1 MTPGLFSLTLLLK
14 GLKYYYQIKPSEHEG
29 GDSVKID
36 KTLLKKAVKKVR
48 QLSGVNFSGVLWN
61 KYNGEYSKYEKEF
74 PYAFPWSK
82 AEKEDVPRYVKG
94 SDGYWY
100 NPQAAESGKA
110 ILSCTGDIMCE
121 PGQHRA
127 YKFGDSYFFHPQFKF
142 VRDIFKKSDFVVG
155 NLETTLT
162 DITPYAGE
170 VHRLEGGGYH
180 CNAPACYLDSIR
192 YAGFDALV
200 NANNHNCDSAVTG
213 LMDTLNALDE
223 RHFMHTGTFRPT
235 GDERVLYVKV
245 NGIKLGIISYATY
258 FNKIETNFTKLGRET
273 LLNAYSKQKA
283 EADIGQAR
291 SNGAE
296 YVIVYIHWGT
306 EYTHS
311 VSDKQKQWAQ
321 ELADAG
327 ADYIVGTHTHCL
339 EPHGIVT
346 AADGR
351 KVPVIYSMGN
361 FVTTEYRNISK
372 HTGILQLVLEKASG
386 KVELKSESFI
396 PCYVFNEFKASKYA
410 AVPADIRLNG
420 GYVSQTL
427 NSADKYIREVIGDLP
442 VLETAAIT
450 ISELCE
456 VLGAEM
462 PEGVGDRALSRLCSR
477 AVDVTDGSGYFGI
490 TANED
495 AELEKARK
503 KGAAVII
510 TDRQV
515 GELPCIVVDD
525 IDEAYCKAYSH
536 LRSRFD
542 CKTVAVTGTE
552 GRSEAKEILEKL
564 IGESFISLCSP
575 EKWDNR
581 HSGMLVMQQLRHY
594 HEVYV
599 QEVCADEEKSASMMS
614 RAIMPDY
621 AVISDIG
628 QISAESLLGITDSM
642 QAGGVLFVNGDDARL
657 MDSVRSYAGDKLRV
671 VTFGINADKLDFKA
685 EKLSCDGKK
694 LRFDIVY
701 GDNRA
706 EVVFQYPVKTS
717 AYSILAA
724 FAVGLECGA
733 DVNMMLSAIGSFESK
748 GLRQNI
754 LEYEGLKLFI
764 DCRSATPASMRA
776 SIEGFCS
783 MPVKMGASRIAVLG
797 DMQPCENSKE
807 EHIKIGQLV
816 ATTKIDW
823 LFCIGSESERI
834 CSAAVEAG
842 FNPTHAKH
850 FKTKRALELE
860 LCRLLKQGDALL
872 IKGDR
877 RMYLNTTVRK
887 LFGINYYM
895 D

>member
-1 MTPGLFSLTLLLK
+1 M
-14 GLKYYYQIKPSEHEG
+14 
-29 GDSVKID
+29 KID
-36 KTLLKKAVKKVR
+36 KTLIKKAAKKLR
-48 QLSGVNFSGVLWN
+48 QLSGVNYSGVLWN
-61 KYNGEYSKYEKEF
+61 KYNSEYAKYEKEF
-74 PYAFPWSK
+74 PYVFPWSK
-82 AEKEDVPRYVKG
+82 AEKEDLPRYVKG

-110 ILSCTGDIMCE
+110 ILSCTGDLMCE
-121 PGQHRA
+121 PGQHRE
-127 YKFGDSYFFHPQFKF
+127 YRFGDSYFFHPQFKF
-142 VRDIFKKSDFVVG
+142 VRDIFKSSDFVVG

-162 DITPYAGE
+162 DTTPYAGE

-213 LMDTLNALDE
+213 LMDTLDALDE
-223 RHFMHTGTFRPT
+223 KRFMHTGTFHPT

-258 FNKIETNFTKLGRET
+258 FNKIETNFTKLGRDT
-273 LLNAYSKQKA
+273 LLNAYSKEKA
-283 EADIGQAR
+283 QADIAKAR
-291 SNGAE
+291 SRGAE
-296 YVIVYIHWGT
+296 YVIVYIHWGK

-311 VSDKQKQWAQ
+311 VSDTQKQWAQ

-339 EPHGIVT
+339 EPHDIVT

-351 KVPVIYSMGN
+351 KVPVVYSMGN

-372 HTGILQLVLEKASG
+372 HTGILQLVLEKTEG
-386 KVELKSESFI
+386 KVGLRSESFI

-420 GYVSQTL
+420 GYISQTL
-427 NSADKYIREVIGDLP
+427 SSADKYVREVIGDLP

-450 ISELCE
+450 ISELCK

-462 PEGVGDRALSRLCSR
+462 PEGIADRALSRLCS
-477 AVDVTDGSGYFGI
+477 AASNITDGSGYF
-490 TANED
+490 AVAADED

-515 GELPCIVVDD
+515 GELPCIAVDD
-525 IDEAYCKAYSH
+525 VDEAYCKAYSH
-536 LRSRFD
+536 IRSRFD
-542 CKTVAVTGTE
+542 CKTIAVTGAE
-552 GRSEAKEILEKL
+552 RRSEAKEILGKL
-564 IGESFISLCSP
+564 IGKDYISLCSP
-575 EKWDNR
+575 EKWDSR
-581 HSGMLVMQQLRHY
+581 HSGMLVMQQLRKY
-594 HEVYV
+594 HEVYI
-599 QEVCADEEKSASMMS
+599 QEVSADEDKSAAMMS

-628 QISAESLLGITDSM
+628 QTSAESLLEITAGM
-642 QAGGVLFVNGDDARL
+642 RAGGVLFVNADDAQL
-657 MDSVRSYAGDKLRV
+657 MGSVRSYAADKLRV
-671 VTFGINADKLDFKA
+671 VTFGINAEADFKA
-685 EKLSCDGKK
+685 EKLRSDGEK
-694 LRFDIVY
+694 LLFDIVY
-701 GDNRA
+701 GDNRTA
-706 EVVFQYPVKTS
+706 VEFPYPVKTS

-724 FAVGLECGA
+724 FAVGLECGV
-733 DVNMMLSAIGSFESK
+733 DVNNMLSAIGGFESK

-776 SIEGFCS
+776 SLEAFS
-783 MPVKMGASRIAVLG
+783 AMPVKMGGSRIAVLG

-807 EHIKIGQLV
+807 EHIRIGQLA
-816 ATTKIDW
+816 ATMKIDY
-823 LFCIGSESERI
+823 LFCVGSESKRI
-834 CSAAVEAG
+834 CSAAIQAG
-842 FNPTHAKH
+842 FKPTCVKH

-860 LCRLLKQGDALL
+860 LYRLLKQGDALL

-887 LFGINYYM
+887 LFGKNFYM
-895 D
+895 N